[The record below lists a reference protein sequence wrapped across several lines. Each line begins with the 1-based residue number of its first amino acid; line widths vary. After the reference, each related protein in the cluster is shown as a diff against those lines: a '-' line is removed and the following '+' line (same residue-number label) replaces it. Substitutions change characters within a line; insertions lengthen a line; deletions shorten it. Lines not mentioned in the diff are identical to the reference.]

1 MGTGTQR
8 PAVLRSFSSIK
19 MVEYRPVPPV
29 VPAWHSTTSS
39 TDPCQYQ
46 ELYHETCFLDMPN
59 IPVSSGPLSPVE
71 LVILGIAGVWLGTV
85 AVIACRL
92 VCRSRRRR
100 REEHRESLQT
110 LVGTP
115 PRPLI
120 LPTLRDKEQD
130 WSASPL
136 IRTGTLTPA
145 LVKAGTLRLPAACL
159 RGNGYTPLRDT
170 VPCRTLG
177 GLDQSDAGRVSSSP
191 CITTRFGCTNGLRT
205 QLTSRPVPAREHVR
219 TRHDHPSDLEA
230 EGTTEGS
237 PTISGRDSTS
247 SYPEWIRPYLSTF
260 REQAKQE
267 WNVYRPQTG
276 LVAVSSISPSSSS
289 SRAAT
294 PFPVIVVQS
303 CNDAPSSRPD
313 SPDSMY
319 SLTEDLSYEDGPS
332 VPISPGPP
340 QYGRCV
346 VLRSRGERM
355 SSREGNAAEDAS
367 LVVAP
372 ASSDIASSVRFY
384 FPTVP
389 TFGEGAYL
397 QVPSTSCDSPGKVE
411 EIDEEPRQTQI
422 SSRIPSNFCGR
433 TSTLQRAP
441 AFQAKNTQDQS
452 GDGDTTLTCDM
463 SSDTGRGL
471 VITEAVGSGLSND
484 FQFNPVAVSSD
495 RRKVRGDAD
504 LDLHSWLDHEDDSSQ
519 DSTIRFS
526 DLLDRYGC
534 SILSSDSIYSN
545 ASIPNSTSYRTT
557 TEDSSDSYFREI
569 IDLYRRRDTEDEV
582 ISLHRAL
589 DGWVNS
595 VTRKDGVRLGL
606 GPNLPYGS
614 PRQDYASRHSSV

>member
-1 MGTGTQR
+1 
-8 PAVLRSFSSIK
+8 
-19 MVEYRPVPPV
+19 MVEYHPAPPV
-29 VPAWHSTTSS
+29 APARHSTASS

-46 ELYHETCFLDMPN
+46 VPYHEACFLDMPN
-59 IPVSSGPLSPVE
+59 TPLSSGPLSPVE
-71 LVILGIAGVWLGTV
+71 
-85 AVIACRL
+85 
-92 VCRSRRRR
+92 SRRRR

-136 IRTGTLTPA
+136 MRTGTLTPA
-145 LVKAGTLRLPAACL
+145 LAKSGTLRLPAACL

-170 VPCRTLG
+170 VPCRALR
-177 GLDQSDAGRVSSSP
+177 GLDQSYAGRLAV
-191 CITTRFGCTNGLRT
+191 
-205 QLTSRPVPAREHVR
+205 RPVAAGEHVR
-219 TRHDHPSDLEA
+219 TRHDHSSDLEA
-230 EGTTEGS
+230 DAATQGS
-237 PTISGRDSTS
+237 PTISGRDSIS
-247 SYPEWIRPYLSTF
+247 SCPEWIRPYLSTF

-340 QYGRCV
+340 QYSPCV
-346 VLRSRGERM
+346 VLRSRGQCM
-355 SSREGNAAEDAS
+355 SSREGNAAEDGS

-372 ASSDIASSVRFY
+372 ASSDIASPVRFY

-411 EIDEEPRQTQI
+411 GIDEELRQTQT
-422 SSRIPSNFCGR
+422 SSRTPSNFCGG
-433 TSTLQRAP
+433 TSMLQRAP
-441 AFQAKNTQDQS
+441 TLEAKSTQDPS
-452 GDGDTTLTCDM
+452 GDGDMTLASDT
-463 SSDTGRGL
+463 SSDAGRRL
-471 VITEAVGSGLSND
+471 VVAEAVGLGLSND
-484 FQFNPVAVSSD
+484 PQFSPASGD
-495 RRKVRGDAD
+495 RRKVKGDAN
-504 LDLHSWLDHEDDSSQ
+504 LDLRGWLHHGDDSSR

-526 DLLDRYGC
+526 DLLDHYGC
-534 SILSSDSIYSN
+534 TVLSSDSIYSN
-545 ASIPNSTSYRTT
+545 ASFVSDSSSYRET

-582 ISLHRAL
+582 TSLHRAL

-595 VTRKDGVRLGL
+595 VTRKDGLRPGL
-606 GPNLPYGS
+606 GPHLPSGP
-614 PRQDYASRHSSV
+614 PRHGYASRHSSV